1 MQLWFLVTDL
11 TAQFVVKAMWLWF
24 LVTDLIAQF
33 AVKAIIFLTI
43 DYVSDNLFSMT
54 NSIFD
59 KTIF

>member
-33 AVKAIIFLTI
+33 AAKAIIFLI
-43 DYVSDNLFSMT
+43 SDNLFSMT